1 MEIRIIRNWFG
12 ANSCLSVLKIDGEHR
27 GYVCEDKDRGL
38 TSAMSAADI
47 ASKKI
52 YGKTAIPTGR
62 YRVTVTYSNRFRR
75 QLPLLHDV
83 PGFSGIRI
91 HSGNDHTHTEGCLL
105 PGKTYQVV
113 NGDYQVLRSREM
125 MKELEE
131 EISEAIKN
139 NEIIWCEITRN

>member
-12 ANSCLSVLKIDGEHR
+12 ANTCLSVLKIDGEHR

-38 TSAMSAADI
+38 TSAMSATDI
-47 ASKKI
+47 AAKKVH
-52 YGKTAIPTGR
+52 GKTAIPSGR
-62 YRVTVTYSNRFRR
+62 YRVTVTYSDRFRR

-125 MKELEE
+125 MKELED
-131 EISEAIKN
+131 EISEAIEN
-139 NEIIWCEITRN
+139 NEIIWCEISRN